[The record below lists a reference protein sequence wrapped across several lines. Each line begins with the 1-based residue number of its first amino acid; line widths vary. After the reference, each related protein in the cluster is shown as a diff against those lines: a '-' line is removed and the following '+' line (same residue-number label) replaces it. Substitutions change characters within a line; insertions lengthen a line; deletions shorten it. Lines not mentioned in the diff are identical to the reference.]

1 MDLGLAHR
9 AVLSVGAAGTW
20 PVAGR
25 RLLAGGLSILF
36 SIGVFWFLTGSRLGA
51 WLNVLHLLGGG
62 LFLVLLAAG
71 TFNLF
76 LYLVGYSPRSETVSC
91 GSGINVERLPGAGPA
106 CLERIHTCTAIV
118 MPIYHEDTTRVAA
131 GIRQTWRSC
140 KKCGLDQRCDW
151 YLLCDSTSPE
161 ICRQEERIV
170 EELLPEFGFNLGPA
184 GRLFLVRRADRRDFK
199 AGNIMNFLDQHGDA
213 YDFMLVLDADS
224 VMLGKSIE
232 RLIVTL
238 REHPRIGI
246 LQSLMIPI
254 RSATPFARAMQY
266 STARCLPL
274 YAKGMLWF
282 YDRDSVYWGHNA
294 LIRVAPFR
302 EHCRLP
308 ALPGKP
314 PLGGTIMSQD
324 IVEAAFLGRA
334 GWEVGW
340 LIDGGGSFDELPAN
354 ILTYGQRDRRW
365 CQGNFQHYRFI
376 LAPGI
381 RFGHRFYFANGIFS
395 YLASPLLLLLIL
407 LGSVQA
413 CLGAIP
419 TPDPWLLWASM
430 GLFWFQM
437 LAPRVLGLIHFTR
450 CRQTGGEARRD
461 GRWLLREGASTLAE
475 LMLSLLMGPLLFYLH
490 ARFVV
495 EILSGGHVVW
505 KNQSR
510 NPDDRVSWAGA
521 GRVFWLPTLLGL
533 LGLVAAQHVGFPL
546 ALFVL
551 PVTVSWLL
559 SIPLAV
565 LTSDASLGSWLLRA
579 GLFRDALTP
588 EELEHLGPLAND
600 PRIQTAARAA
610 LRRLGA
616 RRNGQPSLL

>member
-266 STARCLPL
+266 SSARCLPL

-282 YDRDSVYWGHNA
+282 SGEQSKSGA
-294 LIRVAPFR
+294 KSP
-302 EHCRLP
+302 
-308 ALPGKP
+308 
-314 PLGGTIMSQD
+314 T
-324 IVEAAFLGRA
+324 
-334 GWEVGW
+334 
-340 LIDGGGSFDELPAN
+340 AN
-354 ILTYGQRDRRW
+354 K
-365 CQGNFQHYRFI
+365 F
-376 LAPGI
+376 
-381 RFGHRFYFANGIFS
+381 
-395 YLASPLLLLLIL
+395 
-407 LGSVQA
+407 
-413 CLGAIP
+413 
-419 TPDPWLLWASM
+419 
-430 GLFWFQM
+430 
-437 LAPRVLGLIHFTR
+437 
-450 CRQTGGEARRD
+450 
-461 GRWLLREGASTLAE
+461 
-475 LMLSLLMGPLLFYLH
+475 
-490 ARFVV
+490 
-495 EILSGGHVVW
+495 
-505 KNQSR
+505 
-510 NPDDRVSWAGA
+510 
-521 GRVFWLPTLLGL
+521 
-533 LGLVAAQHVGFPL
+533 
-546 ALFVL
+546 
-551 PVTVSWLL
+551 
-559 SIPLAV
+559 
-565 LTSDASLGSWLLRA
+565 
-579 GLFRDALTP
+579 
-588 EELEHLGPLAND
+588 
-600 PRIQTAARAA
+600 
-610 LRRLGA
+610 
-616 RRNGQPSLL
+616 